1 MLKVDIDYDY
11 YLTSYCVGQIPTLSA
26 ADFEVY
32 VKRAKVFLESISS
45 DFSLDG
51 LEDRVRECLCAIS
64 EVLYKND
71 KHGNIKS
78 ESIDGYSVSFA
89 DSSNLKSELWEIAL
103 RYLGKSG
110 LLYQGVE

>member
-11 YLTSYCVGQIPTLSA
+11 YLTRYCVGQIPPLSA
-26 ADFEVY
+26 ADFELY
-32 VKRAKVFLESISS
+32 VKRAKVFLESIGSG
-45 DFSLDG
+45 FSVEEF
-51 LEDRVRECLCAIS
+51 EDKVRECLCEIS
-64 EVLYKND
+64 EKLYKND

-89 DSSNLKSELWEIAL
+89 DGSNPKSELLEIAL

-110 LLYQGVE
+110 ILYQGVE